1 MMHKSHNSGESST
14 TTDVVRMEINGH
26 PYYTKSKGNVPY
38 LYDIDTNDEVGYWSS
53 KKGQYVMF
61 SLYNRMMKQKQFT
74 ETKGC
79 DDDCDDDNESETT
92 ETDSSSNSQEDD
104 SSSNSQED
112 DSSSNSQE
120 DDADDSSSKS
130 QDDYE
135 LESDS
140 ESEANPHVTRETKKN
155 QTNTYSMIFVFLVLF
170 VYLTLQKEFQ
180 SIYLDFV
187 FLILINLLNTL
198 KVFEIMNDE

>member
-38 LYDIDTNDEVGYWSS
+38 LYDIDTHDEVGYWSS

-61 SLYNRMMKQKQFT
+61 SLYNKLLSNLKEKQDT
-74 ETKGC
+74 ESKGC
-79 DDDCDDDNESETT
+79 DDDDGDDDDDD
-92 ETDSSSNSQEDD
+92 ETDST
-104 SSSNSQED
+104 
-112 DSSSNSQE
+112 
-120 DDADDSSSKS
+120 SKS
-130 QDDYE
+130 QDGDDDVDETDSTSKSQQDDDE
-135 LESDS
+135 LEFETDSDS
-140 ESEANPHVTRETKKN
+140 ESEATMDVTSES
-155 QTNTYSMIFVFLVLF
+155 QTSRMNTYSLIFAFLLMF

-198 KVFEIMNDE
+198 KVFEFMNDE

>member
-1 MMHKSHNSGESST
+1 MHKSHNSGESST

-38 LYDIDTNDEVGYWSS
+38 LYDIDTHDEVGYWSS

-61 SLYNRMMKQKQFT
+61 SLYNKLISNLKEKQDT
-74 ETKGC
+74 ESSE
-79 DDDCDDDNESETT
+79 CDDDNSEDDDDY
-92 ETDSSSNSQEDD
+92 ETDST
-104 SSSNSQED
+104 
-112 DSSSNSQE
+112 
-120 DDADDSSSKS
+120 SKS
-130 QDDYE
+130 QQDVDETDSTSKSQQDDE
-135 LESDS
+135 LEFETDSDS
-140 ESEANPHVTRETKKN
+140 ESEATMDVTSES
-155 QTNTYSMIFVFLVLF
+155 QTSRMNTYSLIFAFLLMF

-198 KVFEIMNDE
+198 KVFEFMNDE